1 MRVVCRWRQIG
12 QWVILAGLGRG
23 GWAADNG
30 PGAVVEEW
38 PAAATA
44 AADAKELEEVSL
56 GLRGGGWP
64 LFIVL
69 QWELRLDQKRKVV
82 VRGQERCLFSP
93 LSLLASELSCLSSS
107 QM

>member
-1 MRVVCRWRQIG
+1 MPLEADRSMGDPSW
-12 QWVILAGLGRG
+12 LGAG
-23 GWAADNG
+23 GWAADKV

-38 PAAATA
+38 PAAAAA
-44 AADAKELEEVSL
+44 AADAEELEEVSL

-82 VRGQERCLFSP
+82 VRGQER
-93 LSLLASELSCLSSS
+93 
-107 QM
+107 